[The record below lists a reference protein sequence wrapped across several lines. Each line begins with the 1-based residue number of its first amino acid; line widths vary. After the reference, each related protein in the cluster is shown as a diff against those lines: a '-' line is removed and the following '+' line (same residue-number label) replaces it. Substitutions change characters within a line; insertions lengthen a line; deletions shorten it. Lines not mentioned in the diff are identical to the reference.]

1 MITTRF
7 LGVLS
12 LKLMH
17 AIVSKASNTTHV
29 LRKLAK
35 PSKTECRAEPNT
47 VVMHIRMLDKTAQL
61 QQEAVGV
68 VGINFIHAAF
78 TMGENTAAII
88 GSLLDELTRARVEV
102 SASSRLIPD

>member
-1 MITTRF
+1 
-7 LGVLS
+7 
-12 LKLMH
+12 MH
-17 AIVSKASNTTHV
+17 TIVSKASNTTHV